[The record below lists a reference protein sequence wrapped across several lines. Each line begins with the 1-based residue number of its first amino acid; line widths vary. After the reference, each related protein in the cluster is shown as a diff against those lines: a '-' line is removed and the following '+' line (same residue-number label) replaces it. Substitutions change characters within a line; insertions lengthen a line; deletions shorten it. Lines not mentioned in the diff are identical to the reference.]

1 VLFEAMFIE
10 KFFNKKIE
18 QEYFFIKGKIDLDS
32 NYLIETIKGCWGTEH
47 QFKPIT
53 NVKGL
58 MTDWKFFNKEE
69 KFLDPLRKIVYY
81 INSEV
86 KLEPFNLV
94 HSWGIELRKNSF
106 TSFHKHSGHPCSGV
120 IYLNSSK
127 QNLIFPEIRQEVKPE
142 PGVFVVFSGFLTHG
156 CAPNEEDS
164 SKFAIA
170 FNMGEVQ
177 SW

>member
-1 VLFEAMFIE
+1 MFIE
-10 KFFNKKIE
+10 KVFNKKIE

-81 INSEV
+81 INSEI

-120 IYLNSSK
+120 IYLNK
-127 QNLIFPEIRQEVKPE
+127 HPQVLEFPEINEELKPE
-142 PGVFVVFSGFLTHG
+142 PGSFAIFSSFLRHG
-156 CAPNEEDS
+156 CKRHRKDS
-164 SKFAIA
+164 IKYGMS
-170 FNMGEVQ
+170 FNCAHTT
-177 SW
+177 